1 MGMRRSDPDEPLIV
15 FVHIPKTAGT
25 MLRAALRINEPG
37 ARQRRVGNVFKAGS
51 GGAKVGA
58 EYQRLRKQGKLDGV
72 RLITGHFPLS
82 IRTYLPQDRELRCC
96 TMLREPVDRTISHY
110 FNIREAS
117 ARQPGQ
123 KAWALGPLPE
133 AATLDDAVQG
143 GYLYDNLQTRM
154 LSGGADPFGPVT
166 AEMLE
171 NAKRNLTHGLVSF
184 GLSERFDESLVLT
197 RRRLGLRTVLVQVGE
212 REQSRH
218 RSGGRVNPERPRGDE
233 IPREMRRSAERCNL
247 HDLELYRYAQ
257 QVFDDA
263 PEPSEL
269 AFKIEVAALSA
280 ARASGDIDLSVAAP
294 PEYSGDETSWRF
306 LLEASALSLRRERE
320 LAEVSALSQELTQH
334 GDDVLR
340 KLAELSPRHLK
351 ARCNGEATSD
361 LADMLQLLRDTT
373 GGQAERPTEHSDSTG
388 ASTPPSTDAGGDE
401 NGADGRRH
409 KARARKRRDRSPAR
423 RSPGS

>member
-82 IRTYLPQDRELRCC
+82 IRTHLPQDRELQCC

-117 ARQPGQ
+117 ARLPGQ
-123 KAWALGPLPE
+123 KAWALAPLPE

-143 GYLYDNLQTRM
+143 GYLFDNLQTRM
-154 LSGGADPFGPVT
+154 LSGSADPFGPVT
-166 AEMLE
+166 EEMLE

-197 RRRLGLRTVLVQVGE
+197 RRRLGLRTVLVYGGE
-212 REQSRH
+212 REPSRH

-233 IPREMRRSAERCNL
+233 IPREMRRSAERCNQY
-247 HDLELYRYAQ
+247 DLELYRYAQ

-263 PEPSEL
+263 PERSEL
-269 AFKIEVAALSA
+269 AFKIEVAAFAA
-280 ARASGDIDLSVAAP
+280 ARAPGDIDLSVAAP
-294 PEYSGDETSWRF
+294 PEYSGDEASWRL
-306 LLEASALSLRRERE
+306 LLEASALSLRHERE
-320 LAEVSALSQELTQH
+320 LAEVSALSQELTPH

-351 ARCNGEATSD
+351 ARCNGEATRD
-361 LADMLQLLRDTT
+361 LADMLQLLRVRT
-373 GGQAERPTEHSDSTG
+373 GDQAERPTEHTDATG
-388 ASTPPSTDAGGDE
+388 PTKPPSADAAGE
-401 NGADGRRH
+401 ANGADGRRH
-409 KARARKRRDRSPAR
+409 KARGRKRRDRGPAR